1 MAQEL
6 NEPVGSRTSPL
17 SPLDPFPER
26 VTNIFEAKDAAN
38 PTRRGPM
45 RFEEGIASDTD
56 VPNDFIVGVRSGYET
71 GSRPN
76 QNKVVWE
83 KPPAETMKE
92 RAHVGSAAWVEA
104 PDYLQAFAEGSGP
117 AGERAFIQVTRDG
130 GKQHRQ
136 DAAVVRD

>member
-6 NEPVGSRTSPL
+6 NESVGDRKSPL

-26 VTNIFEAKDAAN
+26 VTNVYEAKDAAN

-56 VPNDFIVGVRSGYET
+56 VPNDFIVGVRSGYQT
-71 GSRPN
+71 GARPN
-76 QNKVVWE
+76 QNAIVWE
-83 KPPAETMKE
+83 KPPDETMKE

-104 PDYLQAFAEGSGP
+104 PDYLQAFAGGTGP
-117 AGERAFIQVTRDG
+117 EAERAFVQVTRDG
-130 GKQHRQ
+130 AKYHRQ